1 MYDENILKKL
11 LFIFLFFF
19 SYLLLGAPLLAMLSS
34 EDSGVEVMNIVLD
47 ACRLMKN
54 PESLSQL
61 ESARLILPMSK

>member
-11 LFIFLFFF
+11 LFIYLFF
-19 SYLLLGAPLLAMLSS
+19 SYLLLGAPLLAMSLSS
-34 EDSGVEVMNIVLD
+34 EDRGVEVMNIDLD